1 MSGLLGVRLLL
12 LWGCACL
19 WLSSSASGA
28 LVISRHNEAIQE
40 RRGAARSLQRRSTN
54 EAMVEVYS
62 VTVDCTVTSRFAHT
76 VMTSKAFNKA
86 NSSQEILF
94 EVELP
99 KTAFITNF
107 SMEIEGQV
115 YVGEVKEK
123 EKAKKQY
130 EKAVS
135 SGQTAGLVKAS
146 GRKME
151 KFSVSVNI
159 AAESNV
165 TFVLTYEEL
174 LQRKL
179 GRYELLTR
187 VKPKTLVQDFQIVT
201 NIYEPQ
207 GISYVD
213 AHATFLSNELL
224 PLVEKTVTDRKAH
237 ISFSPTMEQQRKCP
251 GCDGT
256 LIDGD
261 FIVSYDVKRE
271 KNLGDIQIVNGY
283 FVHFFAPELPK
294 LPKNVV
300 FVIDISGS
308 MSGRKIVQTREAM
321 LAILQQVHEDDH
333 FAIVRFDSVIETW
346 KDSLTKATKENI
358 IEAMDYIRRIDSRG
372 WTNINDA
379 VLKAVNM
386 LVKDRQMER
395 LPERSADMIILLT
408 DGMPS
413 VGERDIGK
421 IQENVRTAIGGN
433 MSLYCLGF
441 GNDVDYS
448 FLDVMSRQNKG
459 LARRIFEASDAVV
472 QLQGFYDEVASP
484 LLLEVDMHY
493 PDNAVD
499 SLTISHFSQFFNG
512 TEIVVAGHLMDND
525 LDNFLVE
532 VVGRGLEED
541 FRVQGQV
548 SAADWDVFYPDEEYI
563 FGDFTERL
571 WAYLTIQQLLDKS
584 KSGTPDEKASTTAKA
599 LDMSLQ
605 YSFVTPLTSMVVTK
619 PETEDSPSS
628 TLIADKLTEEERQQA
643 EKITYNY
650 ISVQSYPRHYQP
662 AHDYF
667 EQEWQDEEMDYG
679 YILEQ
684 SYPRSRSINFTM
696 GNAVAFS
703 DMPVVWRV
711 LLLSACV
718 YISLLAQTYGALVI
732 SRRDAPTQETKETVG
747 IRSMKKR
754 SSSSANVEV
763 QSIRITCT
771 VSSRFAHTVMSSKA
785 LNKENSSQEI
795 FFEVELPKMAFI
807 TNFSM
812 EIDGQVYV
820 GEVKEKES
828 AKEQYEKAVSSGKTA
843 GLVKASGRKMEKF
856 SVSVNIAA
864 QSSVSFILIYEELL
878 QRTLGSYEILIR
890 VKVEQPAQEFQIEAD
905 IYEPQGIAFVEA
917 SATFLTNELIPLV
930 EKTVTDTKAHISFSP
945 TVEQQKCP
953 GCKGSLINGDFIIK
967 YDVKRATSLG
977 EVQAVNGYFVHFFSP
992 PDLARV
998 PKNVVYVID
1007 TSGSMHGAKIE
1018 QTRESM
1024 VAILQD
1030 LHEEDHFGILL
1041 FERKISY
1048 WKDYLTKATKRN
1060 VSDAIDYVKKIQDSG
1075 STNINSA
1082 ILDAVSLLKKER
1094 KEKKVP
1100 ERSMDMIFLLTDG
1113 MPNSGVTSPQLIQ
1126 QNVFSAIGGSM
1137 SLFCLGFGNDVDY
1150 SFLDVMCRQNKGVAR
1165 RIFDGSDAAIQL
1177 KGFYEEV
1184 SSPLLLEVDLRY
1196 SENTDFLTKTH
1207 YSQLFNGSEIVVAG
1221 QLKENDMD
1229 NFSVEVFAHGSE
1241 ENFVAQGKASVTD
1254 WQTVYPEKGYIFGD
1268 FIERMWAYL
1277 TIQQQLENSALS
1289 TKEERGNIEA
1299 KALNLS
1305 LKYNFVTPLTSLVVT
1320 KPENENGANR
1330 SLIADK
1336 MTESQRQQAERH
1348 MAGAHASPA
1357 VGSPVIDDLLAAVDG
1372 DPHFMIE
1379 LPDKNDALCFNINDK
1394 PGTIFSLVR
1403 DPKSGFVVNGQIIS
1417 KKKVA
1422 LDGNMNTYFGHFGIT
1437 HQKLGVRLDVSVQ
1450 EISVFYSDKQ
1460 VKLLWSD
1467 ATALRD
1473 ANMELKLVKNCSL
1486 TVTLRHSVKFR
1497 VIRHTKVWKRRHDHQ
1512 DYLGFYTLDSH
1523 HLSASVHG
1531 LLGQFYHGVVFE
1543 LTDLRPGE
1551 GQEKLDATMYV
1562 KGQRLNVTRHWQKD
1576 FNKDLKNGESIAC
1589 WFVDNEGRGLIDGA
1603 ASDYTVSD
1611 LFTAI

>member
-1 MSGLLGVRLLL
+1 
-12 LWGCACL
+12 
-19 WLSSSASGA
+19 
-28 LVISRHNEAIQE
+28 
-40 RRGAARSLQRRSTN
+40 RRGAARSLQVLCKRFTLKNNKAALRSTFPPYIYVFISLP
-54 EAMVEVYS
+54 VEVYS

-333 FAIVRFDSVIETW
+333 FAIILFDSVIETW

-358 IEAMDYIRRIDSRG
+358 TEAMDYIRRINSRG
-372 WTNINDA
+372 N
-379 VLKAVNM
+379 
-386 LVKDRQMER
+386 RQMER

-408 DGMPS
+408 DGMPNE
-413 VGERDIGK
+413 GESNIGK

-499 SLTISHFSQFFNG
+499 SLTTSHFSQLFNG

-532 VVGRGLEED
+532 VVG
-541 FRVQGQV
+541 QGV
-548 SAADWDVFYPDEEYI
+548 RKKGKTKEMEYI

-571 WAYLTIQQLLDKS
+571 WAYLTIQQLLEKRS
-584 KSGTPDEKASTTAKA
+584 SGTPDEKANTTAKA

-619 PETEDSPSS
+619 PETEDSTSS
-628 TLIADKLTEEERQQA
+628 PLIADKLTEGTWRKQSL
-643 EKITYNY
+643 KILN
-650 ISVQSYPRHYQP
+650 
-662 AHDYF
+662 
-667 EQEWQDEEMDYG
+667 
-679 YILEQ
+679 
-684 SYPRSRSINFTM
+684 M
-696 GNAVAFS
+696 G
-703 DMPVVWRV
+703 
-711 LLLSACV
+711 
-718 YISLLAQTYGALVI
+718 LVFLK
-732 SRRDAPTQETKETVG
+732 ETKT
-747 IRSMKKR
+747 
-754 SSSSANVEV
+754 
-763 QSIRITCT
+763 
-771 VSSRFAHTVMSSKA
+771 
-785 LNKENSSQEI
+785 
-795 FFEVELPKMAFI
+795 
-807 TNFSM
+807 
-812 EIDGQVYV
+812 
-820 GEVKEKES
+820 
-828 AKEQYEKAVSSGKTA
+828 
-843 GLVKASGRKMEKF
+843 
-856 SVSVNIAA
+856 
-864 QSSVSFILIYEELL
+864 ILIDE
-878 QRTLGSYEILIR
+878 
-890 VKVEQPAQEFQIEAD
+890 
-905 IYEPQGIAFVEA
+905 
-917 SATFLTNELIPLV
+917 
-930 EKTVTDTKAHISFSP
+930 
-945 TVEQQKCP
+945 
-953 GCKGSLINGDFIIK
+953 
-967 YDVKRATSLG
+967 
-977 EVQAVNGYFVHFFSP
+977 
-992 PDLARV
+992 
-998 PKNVVYVID
+998 
-1007 TSGSMHGAKIE
+1007 
-1018 QTRESM
+1018 
-1024 VAILQD
+1024 
-1030 LHEEDHFGILL
+1030 
-1041 FERKISY
+1041 
-1048 WKDYLTKATKRN
+1048 
-1060 VSDAIDYVKKIQDSG
+1060 
-1075 STNINSA
+1075 
-1082 ILDAVSLLKKER
+1082 
-1094 KEKKVP
+1094 
-1100 ERSMDMIFLLTDG
+1100 
-1113 MPNSGVTSPQLIQ
+1113 
-1126 QNVFSAIGGSM
+1126 
-1137 SLFCLGFGNDVDY
+1137 
-1150 SFLDVMCRQNKGVAR
+1150 
-1165 RIFDGSDAAIQL
+1165 
-1177 KGFYEEV
+1177 
-1184 SSPLLLEVDLRY
+1184 LEVCVCVL
-1196 SENTDFLTKTH
+1196 
-1207 YSQLFNGSEIVVAG
+1207 
-1221 QLKENDMD
+1221 
-1229 NFSVEVFAHGSE
+1229 
-1241 ENFVAQGKASVTD
+1241 
-1254 WQTVYPEKGYIFGD
+1254 
-1268 FIERMWAYL
+1268 
-1277 TIQQQLENSALS
+1277 
-1289 TKEERGNIEA
+1289 
-1299 KALNLS
+1299 
-1305 LKYNFVTPLTSLVVT
+1305 
-1320 KPENENGANR
+1320 
-1330 SLIADK
+1330 
-1336 MTESQRQQAERH
+1336 
-1348 MAGAHASPA
+1348 
-1357 VGSPVIDDLLAAVDG
+1357 DG

-1379 LPDKNDALCFNINDK
+1379 LPDRGDALCFNINDK
-1394 PGTIFSLVR
+1394 PGTIFNLVR
-1403 DPKSGFVVNGQIIS
+1403 DSNSGILVNGEIIGD
-1417 KKKVA
+1417 KKTPP
-1422 LDGNMNTYFGHFGIT
+1422 DGKINTYFWRFGIV
-1437 HQKLGVRLDVSVQ
+1437 HQTLGVRLEVST
-1450 EISVFYSDKQ
+1450 EDISLFQDGKW
-1460 VKLLWSD
+1460 VKLHWSD
-1467 ATALRD
+1467 AASIKGSNVDL
-1473 ANMELKLVKNCSL
+1473 LVTKDRSL
-1486 TVTLRHSVKFR
+1486 TVTLRDSVKF
-1497 VIRHTKVWKRRHDHQ
+1497 VILLHKVWKKHPYHR

-1523 HLSASVHG
+1523 LLSPGVHG
-1531 LLGQFYHGVVFE
+1531 LLGQFYHGINYEVA
-1543 LTDLRPGE
+1543 DLHPGKVP
-1551 GQEKLDATMYV
+1551 EKPDATMYV
-1562 KGQRLNVTRHWQKD
+1562 KGQELNVTRGWQRD
-1576 FNKDLKNGESIAC
+1576 FRGDVKNGENVPC
-1589 WFVDNEGRGLIDGA
+1589 WFIHNNGTGLIDGHVT
-1603 ASDYTVSD
+1603 DYIVSG
-1611 LFTAI
+1611 LFKSV

>member
-28 LVISRHNEAIQE
+28 LVISRHDEAIQE
-40 RRGAARSLQRRSTN
+40 RRGAARSLQKRSTN
-54 EAMVEVYS
+54 EVMVEVHS

-86 NSSQEILF
+86 NSSQEIFF

-213 AHATFLSNELL
+213 THATFLSNELL

-308 MSGRKIVQTREAM
+308 MSGRKMEQTREAM

-333 FAIVRFDSVIETW
+333 FAIILFDSVIETW

-358 IEAMDYIRRIDSRG
+358 TEAMDYIRRMSSRG
-372 WTNINDA
+372 TTNINDA
-379 VLKAVNM
+379 VLTAVNM

-395 LPERSADMIILLT
+395 LPDRSADMIILLT
-408 DGMPS
+408 DGMPNE
-413 VGERDIGK
+413 GESNTGK
-421 IQENVRTAIGGN
+421 IQENMRTAIGGN

-448 FLDVMSRQNKG
+448 FLDVMSKQNKG
-459 LARRIFEASDAVV
+459 LARRIFEASDAAA

-499 SLTISHFSQFFNG
+499 SLTTSHFSYLFNG
-512 TEIVVAGHLMDND
+512 TEIVVAGHLIDDN

-532 VVGRGLEED
+532 VVGQGLEED

-584 KSGTPDEKASTTAKA
+584 KSGTPDEKANTTAKA

-619 PETEDSPSS
+619 PETEDSTSS
-628 TLIADKLTEEERQQA
+628 PLIADKLTEEQRQQA
-643 EKITYNY
+643 EKMKYDYDDSPRASYSWDYDY
-650 ISVQSYPRHYQP
+650 I
-662 AHDYF
+662 AT
-667 EQEWQDEEMDYG
+667 G
-679 YILEQ
+679 K
-684 SYPRSRSINFTM
+684 
-696 GNAVAFS
+696 AVAFP

-732 SRRDAPTQETKETVG
+732 SRRDALTQETKETVG

-843 GLVKASGRKMEKF
+843 GLVKASGRKMEMF

-890 VKVEQPAQEFQIEAD
+890 VKVEQPVQEFQIEAD

-917 SATFLTNELIPLV
+917 SATFLTNELIPLI

-945 TVEQQKCP
+945 TVEQQQKCP

-1126 QNVFSAIGGSM
+1126 QNVFSAIGGIM

-1165 RIFDGSDAAIQL
+1165 RIFEGSDAAIQL

-1221 QLKENDMD
+1221 QLKENDVE

-1241 ENFVAQGKASVTD
+1241 ENFVAQGKASVAD

-1320 KPENENGANR
+1320 KPENENGADR
-1330 SLIADK
+1330 SFIADK
-1336 MTESQRQQAERH
+1336 LTESQRQQAERH

-1357 VGSPVIDDLLAAVDG
+1357 VGSRVIDHLFAAVDG

-1422 LDGNMNTYFGHFGIT
+1422 LDGNVNTYFGRFGIT
-1437 HQKLGVRLDVSVQ
+1437 HQNLGVRLDVSIQ
-1450 EISVFYSDKQ
+1450 DISVLYNDKQ

-1467 ATALRD
+1467 ATSLRD
-1473 ANMELKLVKNCSL
+1473 ANMELNLVKNCSL

-1512 DYLGFYTLDSH
+1512 DYLGFYTLDSQ

-1531 LLGQFYHGVVFE
+1531 LLGQFYRGVVFE
-1543 LTDLRPGE
+1543 LTDLHPGE

-1576 FNKDLKNGESIAC
+1576 FNKDVKNGESIAC
-1589 WFVDNEGRGLIDGA
+1589 WFVDNEGRGLIDGT